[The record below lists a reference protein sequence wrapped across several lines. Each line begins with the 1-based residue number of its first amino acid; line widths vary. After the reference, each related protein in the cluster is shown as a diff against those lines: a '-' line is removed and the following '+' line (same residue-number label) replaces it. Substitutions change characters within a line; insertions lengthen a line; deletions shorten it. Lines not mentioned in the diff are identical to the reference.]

1 MVHWAEPKPIRRRRL
16 SFEFIIMACDET
28 HLGRNTQLF
37 TAAFCPNCQFSFV
50 PKKPVESCPSCGRP
64 LPVLDSLKGET
75 LVNQSRTPSRVQ
87 TGDVPKASQANE
99 VDELIGQNLGV
110 YTCDALL
117 GAGAM
122 GRVYLA
128 RHRDLQRKCALKIL
142 PPSLVS
148 SDPAY
153 VERFMNEG
161 QAAAALNHPNIV
173 TIHAIGE
180 ERNYHFLEM
189 EFVAGRSL
197 RELVNDDGPQ
207 TPTRATALALRIAEG
222 LAAAHTNGILHRDLK
237 PDNVMLTHQGVPKI
251 TDFGLAK
258 RVVVNSNAAHAQEF
272 AGTPGFMA
280 PELFDNHPATT
291 ASDVYSL
298 GACYFYL
305 LTGQMPFEK
314 ENLNELIQSVLHD
327 PLPSFRSFK
336 RQIPMEMAECATMLL
351 AKAATNR
358 PQSGVEAVQL
368 LQAVLGQAEDIESLL
383 QKAFANQPEIRWDRE
398 GERYRIN
405 LNFSGGRHQTVFVE
419 PSEHA
424 AADRLLRITSVC
436 CPALSVYFEPA
447 LRLNSEILHG
457 ALAIAEIDHETVF
470 VMLDNYPLATVDP
483 EEIRRSVLEVAH
495 RADAIEKLL
504 TGLDLN

>member
-1 MVHWAEPKPIRRRRL
+1 MRGNSTRL
-16 SFEFIIMACDET
+16 ALQPGNASKVVT
-28 HLGRNTQLF
+28 SG
-37 TAAFCPNCQFSFV
+37 
-50 PKKPVESCPSCGRP
+50 G
-64 LPVLDSLKGET
+64 
-75 LVNQSRTPSRVQ
+75 
-87 TGDVPKASQANE
+87 PKASQANE

-128 RHRDLQRKCALKIL
+128 RHRDLHRKCALKIL
-142 PPSLVS
+142 PPSLAS
-148 SDPAY
+148 RDPAY
-153 VERFMNEG
+153 VARFMNEG

-180 ERNYHFLEM
+180 ERKYHFLEM

-197 RELVNDDGPQ
+197 RELVEDDGPQ
-207 TPTRATALALRIAEG
+207 TPTRATALTLRIAEG
-222 LAAAHTNGILHRDLK
+222 LAAAHSAGILHRDLK

-258 RVVVNSNAAHAQEF
+258 RVVISSNAVETQEF

-280 PELFDNHPATT
+280 PELFENHPATM

-305 LTGQMPFEK
+305 LTGRMPFMK
-314 ENLNELIQSVLHD
+314 DTLNELIQSVIHD
-327 PLPSFRSFK
+327 SLPSFRSFR

-351 AKAATNR
+351 AKAASNR
-358 PQSGVEAVQL
+358 PKSAIEAAQL

-383 QKAFANQPEIRWDRE
+383 QKAFANQQEIRWKRE
-398 GERYRIN
+398 GDRYRIN

-424 AADRLLRITSVC
+424 AADRLLKISSVC

-457 ALAIAEIDHETVF
+457 ALAIAEIDKEAAF
-470 VMLDNYPLATVDP
+470 VMVDNYPLATVDP

-504 TGLDLN
+504 TGLDLH

>member
-1 MVHWAEPKPIRRRRL
+1 MHE
-16 SFEFIIMACDET
+16 
-28 HLGRNTQLF
+28 
-37 TAAFCPNCQFSFV
+37 
-50 PKKPVESCPSCGRP
+50 PVEPIDQN
-64 LPVLDSLKGET
+64 VDS
-75 LVNQSRTPSRVQ
+75 R
-87 TGDVPKASQANE
+87 PKASLAHE
-99 VDELIGQNLGV
+99 VDELIGQQIGV

-128 RHRDLQRKCALKIL
+128 RHRDLHRKCALKIL

-153 VERFMNEG
+153 VARFMNEG

-180 ERNYHFLEM
+180 ARGYHFLEM

-197 RELVNDDGPQ
+197 RELVEDEGPQ
-207 TPTRATALALRIAEG
+207 TPVRATALTLRIAEG
-222 LAAAHTNGILHRDLK
+222 LAAAHSAGILHRDLK

-258 RVVVNSNAAHAQEF
+258 RVVFNPPADGVQEF
-272 AGTPGFMA
+272 VGTPQFMA
-280 PELFDNHPATT
+280 PELFEHHPAST
-291 ASDVYSL
+291 ASDVYAL
-298 GACYFYL
+298 GVCYFYL
-305 LTGQMPFEK
+305 LTGQLPFQN
-314 ENLNELIQSVLHD
+314 ENINDLIQNIIHN
-327 PLPSFRSFK
+327 PLPSFRSFH
-336 RQIPMEMAECATMLL
+336 RSIPMEMAECATMLL
-351 AKAATNR
+351 AKAANNR
-358 PQSGVEAVQL
+358 PRSGIEAAQL
-368 LQAVLGQAEDIESLL
+368 LEAVLGQVEDIESLL
-383 QKAFANQPEIRWDRE
+383 QKAFANHPEIRWKRE
-398 GERYRIN
+398 GQRYRID
-405 LNFSGGRHQTVFVE
+405 LNFSGGRHQTAFVE

-457 ALAIAEIDHETVF
+457 ALAIAEIDNEAAF
-470 VMLDNYPLATVDP
+470 VMVDNYPLSTVDP

-504 TGLDLN
+504 TGLDLH

>member
-1 MVHWAEPKPIRRRRL
+1 M
-16 SFEFIIMACDET
+16 T
-28 HLGRNTQLF
+28 HDASHPGANSKLF

-50 PKKPVESCPSCGRP
+50 PEAPRQACPSCGNP
-64 LPVLDSLKGET
+64 LNLTDNHQHDT
-75 LVNQSRTPSRVQ
+75 LVHHLKSGGRSDEEFIPR
-87 TGDVPKASQANE
+87 ASQAHE
-99 VDELIGQNLGV
+99 VDELIGQQLGV

-128 RHRDLQRKCALKIL
+128 RHRDLHRKCALKIL

-153 VERFMNEG
+153 VVRFMNEG

-197 RELVNDDGPQ
+197 RELVEDDGPQ
-207 TPTRATALALRIAEG
+207 NPTRATALTLRVAEG
-222 LAAAHTNGILHRDLK
+222 LAAAHSAGILHRDLK

-258 RVVVNSNAAHAQEF
+258 RVVLNSSEEKKQEF
-272 AGTPGFMA
+272 VGTPGFMA
-280 PELFDNHPATT
+280 PELFDHHPTTT
-291 ASDVYSL
+291 ASDVYAL

-305 LTGQMPFEK
+305 LTGQLPFTAET
-314 ENLNELIQSVLHD
+314 LSELIQKVTHD
-327 PLPSFRSFK
+327 PLPSFRSFH
-336 RQIPMEMAECATMLL
+336 RGIPMEMAECATMLL
-351 AKAATNR
+351 ARAADNR
-358 PQSGVEAVQL
+358 PQSGIEAVQL
-368 LQAVLGQAEDIESLL
+368 LQAVLGQAEDVESLL
-383 QKAFANQPEIRWDRE
+383 QKAFTNHPDVRWKRE
-398 GERYRIN
+398 GERYRID
-405 LNFSGGRHQTVFVE
+405 LTFSGGRHQTVFVE

-424 AADRLLRITSVC
+424 AADRLLKISSVC

-457 ALAIAEIDHETVF
+457 ALAIAEIDNEAAF
-470 VMLDNYPLATVDP
+470 VMVDNYPLATVDP

-504 TGLDLN
+504 TGLDLH